1 MVEIRPATWNDLE
14 GVHAVLAA
22 RSRAV
27 FGTTDEQLSHLR
39 SRWELPSFRVG
50 RDNWVAAANGNVLG
64 YAALDATK
72 HVTHAAPDATVGDAL
87 LELVVARAREQRF
100 DHIVT
105 TAVPEDVPLSE
116 LVERHGFEV
125 DREILRMW
133 KHLDGGEPEP
143 AWPDGVTVRAYIAD
157 DGEHVHRALDDAYA
171 AWDDDYVA
179 RGHADWLEFMT
190 NHDEFDPDVWF
201 LAERDGDLV
210 GAALHWKEQ
219 RGDGWVKDIVVREQE
234 RGRGLGRALLLHGFH
249 EYRRRG
255 ASRVGLKVDSTNPT
269 GARALYERVGFVV
282 DRRYAI
288 WMKRL

>member
-190 NHDEFDPDVWF
+190 NHDEFDPDRVVP
-201 LAERDGDLV
+201 R
-210 GAALHWKEQ
+210 GARRRPRRRRSPLEEQ
-219 RGDGWVKDIVVREQE
+219 RGDGWVKDIVVR
-234 RGRGLGRALLLHGFH
+234 RA
-249 EYRRRG
+249 
-255 ASRVGLKVDSTNPT
+255 
-269 GARALYERVGFVV
+269 GARARARTGASPARLPRVPPARREPRRAQGRFRRTRLGRGRLYERVGFVV
-282 DRRYAI
+282 DRRDAI
-288 WMKRL
+288 WA